1 MKRHTG
7 WTGAL
12 GDDTDLIPERD
23 IGQMSPKKRAVN
35 QTRKLE
41 DAGRN
46 VFKLT
51 KELIYL
57 LHTVCGFMC
66 SIAPT
71 NHKDI
76 SLRVLAHLTESLST
90 SH

>member
-23 IGQMSPKKRAVN
+23 VGQLSPKKRAVN

-41 DAGRN
+41 DAGTDLSLRI
-46 VFKLT
+46 VLLCFIMISS
-51 KELIYL
+51 KELSCL
-57 LHTVCGFMC
+57 
-66 SIAPT
+66 
-71 NHKDI
+71 
-76 SLRVLAHLTESLST
+76 
-90 SH
+90 